1 MAWAAWQSLAV
12 THRIRKLFKLSTL
25 DPLVFRLHKSPVRF
39 QTMNAFLVTTC
50 IVTGT
55 LLAGG
60 CATKKYVNNTAAP
73 IQAKV
78 DQVGEQT
85 SRNGQQIEDTRSQVK
100 QVDEK
105 AQSGISAA
113 QERAGAADQHAATA
127 DQHAGAAQQRAD
139 QANQL
144 GEKNTQELVSL
155 RSVVANLDDYKLQ
168 TSVAVPFSFN
178 KYALST
184 DAKTDLDKLATDVKS
199 GRRFFIAVEGY
210 TDSTGSKAYNETL
223 SRQRADQVVEYLVA
237 KHDIP
242 IYRIHTIGLG
252 EEKPVD
258 EARNRTARAKNRRVE
273 VKVFSADQA
282 TESLNSTTTG
292 SSSREVKP

>member
-1 MAWAAWQSLAV
+1 
-12 THRIRKLFKLSTL
+12 
-25 DPLVFRLHKSPVRF
+25 
-39 QTMNAFLVTTC
+39 MNAFLVTTC

-144 GEKNTQELVSL
+144 GEKNTQELSSL

-199 GRRFFIAVEGY
+199 GKRFFIAVEGY

-282 TESLNSTTTG
+282 TESLYSTTTG